1 MVVECYGR
9 RTYAKGVIKQV
20 LHRKTSNGYRLS
32 KARIHLYPGFRTKGG
47 DSGAV
52 WVEEK
57 SKCPIGL
64 HCGSLKKNAYVD
76 VAHSVVDIA
85 KRFKFQF
92 HPLAKS
98 RVLAAELDP
107 FETCFVKQSDGFLAV
122 CHRNGYDV
130 KAKKFG
136 NDFSKKNEKAV
147 NTNYKQ
153 VRGLAAV
160 SRPGVKSPA
169 GDTVIGFWLSSDWH
183 QTKGCKIQM
192 GSLNN
197 GRTKMNFGK
206 ILNFRSHFSPAVTWF
221 DNKFVLAFTDGSTGK
236 LNIATSANGKT
247 WSRKTTTAAAFS
259 APSITVFNGQL
270 YLSWVAPSPYVPWP
284 NNTRGQVKIGTLKPD
299 GRSYTIASSKKVTCH
314 NATAFSPSICASD
327 KNLFLA
333 YTDSNNKIEIMNST
347 RTSGWTQY
355 KAFQTKSAIAPTL
368 FFFEDE
374 LVCSRR
380 TNVASSY

>member
-1 MVVECYGR
+1 M
-9 RTYAKGVIKQV
+9 
-20 LHRKTSNGYRLS
+20 
-32 KARIHLYPGFRTKGG
+32 
-47 DSGAV
+47 
-52 WVEEK
+52 
-57 SKCPIGL
+57 
-64 HCGSLKKNAYVD
+64 
-76 VAHSVVDIA
+76 
-85 KRFKFQF
+85 
-92 HPLAKS
+92 
-98 RVLAAELDP
+98 
-107 FETCFVKQSDGFLAV
+107 

-368 FFFEDE
+368 FFLRTSLFVPDE
-374 LVCSRR
+374 PTLHHRISGHAMQAQKNEPNWTRLSHSQHALLPEFITLICGYPPILPGDETQSGAGLSAHPVVLIPVQTSRMH
-380 TNVASSY
+380 AQFS